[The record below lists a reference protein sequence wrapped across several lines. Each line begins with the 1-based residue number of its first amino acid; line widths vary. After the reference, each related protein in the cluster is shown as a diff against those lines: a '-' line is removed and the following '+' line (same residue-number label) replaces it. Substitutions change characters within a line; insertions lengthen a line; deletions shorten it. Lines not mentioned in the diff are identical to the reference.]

1 MKAYDKQ
8 YIGGLW
14 REGRGR
20 QLLENRNPYTGE
32 ILYTYRSASREDVDD
47 AYAAAKKAR
56 KDWAALPPSG
66 RVEAM
71 ERLCRAM
78 RDYAPVMDEC
88 LLLENGST
96 APKRAY
102 EVGDSAS
109 FVRYFMSFPQRM
121 EGRIQASDTPGQVN
135 YVFRKPRGVI
145 TVIAP
150 WNVPF
155 ILALRSVLPA
165 VACGNAVVLKP
176 ASDTPASA
184 FIIAEIFEKA
194 GLPAGLLNVV
204 AGAGSEI
211 GDYLVEHPL
220 SDMVSFTGSTE
231 VGKRIGE
238 KAGGKVREVS
248 LELGGNNSMLV
259 LPDADLER
267 AAEKAVFG
275 AYFHQGQ
282 VCMALN
288 RIIVVGENYEAF
300 ARLLAEK
307 VAALQAGDP
316 ADPETF
322 VGPLINAGQVKH
334 FNGLLEATVRA
345 GARVLV
351 EGKTE
356 GNLVYPWLLGEV
368 TPEMPAARNEMFG
381 PAVSLLRAK
390 DEEEAVKIA
399 NDTPYGLSNSVF
411 GRDVYHAMQV
421 AQRLE
426 SGMVHVNDQSIGDE
440 AHVMFGGEKE
450 SGVGRFNGRW
460 VLDKF
465 TTEQWLAVNG

>member
-1 MKAYDKQ
+1 MKTYDRQ
-8 YIGGLW
+8 FIGGVW
-14 REGRGR
+14 REGRGER
-20 QLLENRNPYTGE
+20 MLEDRDPYSGE
-32 ILYTYRSASREDVDD
+32 VLCRYRSAGLADLDD
-47 AYAAAKKAR
+47 AFAAARKAQ
-56 KDWAALPPSG
+56 KEWYALAPAR
-66 RVEAM
+66 RVEAL
-71 ERLCRAM
+71 ERLWHVMDSR
-78 RDYAPVMDEC
+78 RDLLDEC
-88 LLLENGST
+88 LLREAGCT

-102 EVGDSAS
+102 EVGESVNLA
-109 FVRYFMSFPQRM
+109 RYYMSFPYLLD
-121 EGRIQASDTPGQVN
+121 GKIQESDNPGQTN
-135 YVFRKPRGVI
+135 FIFRQPRGVI

-165 VACGNAVVLKP
+165 VACSNAVVLKP

-184 FIIAEIFEKA
+184 FIIAEAFEKA
-194 GLPAGLLNVV
+194 GFPAGLLNVV
-204 AGAGSEI
+204 AGSGSEI

-231 VGKRIGE
+231 VGQRIGQ
-238 KAGGKVREVS
+238 KAGARVKEVS
-248 LELGGNNSMLV
+248 LELGGNNSMLL

-288 RIIVVGENYEAF
+288 RIIAVGDTYDRF
-300 ARLLAEK
+300 APLLAEK
-307 VAALQAGDP
+307 VRALKAGDP

-334 FNGLLEATVRA
+334 FNDLLEATVKA
-345 GARVLV
+345 GAKVLA

-356 GNLVYPWLLGEV
+356 GNLVHPWLLGEV
-368 TPEMPAARNEMFG
+368 TNDMPAARSEMFG
-381 PAVSLLRAK
+381 PVVSLLRAR
-390 DEEEAVKIA
+390 DEEEAVQIA

-411 GRDVYHAMQV
+411 GRDVYHAMKI

-440 AHVMFGGEKE
+440 AHVIFGGEKE
-450 SGVGRFNGRW
+450 SGVGRFNGKW
-460 VLDKF
+460 VLEKF
-465 TTEQWLAVNG
+465 TTEQWLAVNE